1 MRRRLTTWKPNLGRL
16 SLSRSDFANRSLG
29 AGDRARHIMAR
40 HSAWAFQLAARFG
53 IRTTKQG
60 FAKVQ
65 LTDVALP
72 APNSS
77 QSKPPVAAAKY
88 DQRRWIRNEFKN
100 LLLQQVFFT
109 NPLSA
114 RTPSLVSGEDVQQNR
129 SRPLPTRGRLTSRL
143 KVAALATEIAQPR
156 MVVRTGQA
164 KALDLRLEIA
174 GMKIHRRTGAG
185 RAQSFN
191 EDDNP
196 TKESPSTR
204 LARGYRRVEHK
215 RERIAQEFAPETKVE
230 SSQWMPVESPRPIAG
245 TRASTP
251 PRSQQPETLE
261 AGAVPLRQINVTQV
275 VDEVIKQLDRKL
287 IAARERMG
295 RI

>member
-1 MRRRLTTWKPNLGRL
+1 L
-16 SLSRSDFANRSLG
+16 SGSDSANRPLG
-29 AGDRARHIMAR
+29 AGDRARRIMAR

-53 IRTTKQG
+53 TRTTKPG

-65 LTDVALP
+65 LTDYARP
-72 APNSS
+72 APNRSPN
-77 QSKPPVAAAKY
+77 KPAAPAAKY
-88 DQRRWIRNEFKN
+88 DQRRWIRNEFQN
-100 LLLQQVFFT
+100 LLLQQVFVT

-114 RTPSLVSGEDVQQNR
+114 RTPSPVRGKDVQQTR
-129 SRPLPTRGRLTSRL
+129 SRPLTVRGRFTPRL
-143 KVAALATEIAQPR
+143 RVAAFATELAQPR

-164 KALDLRLEIA
+164 KALDLPLEVT

-185 RAQSFN
+185 RPQLLN

-204 LARGYRRVEHK
+204 LARRYRRVEHK
-215 RERIAQEFAPETKVE
+215 RERIAREFASERKVE
-230 SSQWMPVESPRPIAG
+230 STQWMPAESPGPIAG
-245 TRASTP
+245 MRASTP
-251 PRSQQPETLE
+251 PRSQPPETFE
-261 AGAVPLRQINVTQV
+261 AGAVPLRQMNVTQV
-275 VDEVIKQLDRKL
+275 ADEVIKQLDRKL

>member
-16 SLSRSDFANRSLG
+16 SLSGSDFANRSLG

-65 LTDVALP
+65 LTGVALP
-72 APNSS
+72 APNRS
-77 QSKPPVAAAKY
+77 QNKPPVPAAKY
-88 DQRRWIRNEFKN
+88 DQRRWICNEFKN
-100 LLLQQVFFT
+100 LLLQQVFVT

-114 RTPSLVSGEDVQQNR
+114 RTPSPVSGDDVRQNR
-129 SRPLPTRGRLTSRL
+129 SRPLPTRGRLTPRL
-143 KVAALATEIAQPR
+143 KVAAFATEIAQPR
-156 MVVRTGQA
+156 LVVRTGQA
-164 KALDLRLEIA
+164 KALDLPLEIA

-204 LARGYRRVEHK
+204 LARRHRRVEHK
-215 RERIAQEFAPETKVE
+215 RERIAQEFAPERKVE
-230 SSQWMPVESPRPIAG
+230 STQWMPVESPRPIAG

-251 PRSQQPETLE
+251 PRAQQPETLE

-275 VDEVIKQLDRKL
+275 ADEVIKQLDRKL